1 MANEQTTPDEDE
13 QDKQDEQDTAND
25 TPFLDFHSLDSA
37 LAVAMRREAAIID
50 YRRVYAENERLRAE
64 YTAMRSLLASL
75 VMEAPD
81 DTRAIGALQER
92 ARVLLGH

>member
-1 MANEQTTPDEDE
+1 MMTDEQTTPDADE
-13 QDKQDEQDTAND
+13 QGDDAAND
-25 TPFLDFHSLDSA
+25 TPFIDFHSSGSTL
-37 LAVAMRREAAIID
+37 VEAMRLEAAISD
-50 YRRVYAENERLRAE
+50 YRRVYAENEQL
-64 YTAMRSLLASL
+64 RSLLASL

>member
-1 MANEQTTPDEDE
+1 MTNEQATPDE
-13 QDKQDEQDTAND
+13 QDEQDTDAAND
-25 TPFLDFHSLDSA
+25 TPFLDFHSSGSA

-50 YRRVYAENERLRAE
+50 YRRVYAENEQLRF
-64 YTAMRSLLASL
+64 LLASL